1 MKKRISILSIVMVLF
16 VVSLGTLTVAHAD
29 VYEDEANTVFE
40 AALSD
45 FLEEECVTAENIAI
59 TKEPV
64 YDIFLDRLGYIYT
77 MQYEDTEGYALVIN
91 TTGIFQVTEFYFNAT
106 NPYNGYSSEEYKKI
120 YVNLSSFLVY
130 ENGNFIDPET
140 GNVVLSSEIVDL
152 LKTKAFR
159 GDAAV
164 ITTGT
169 ESFYFENQTINEHRI
184 AKQHPAY
191 YPVGENITNACVP
204 AAGANV
210 IGYWT
215 RFYPELVPGFT
226 PGTIIFGQY
235 IYREWTTE
243 AGQLVATLYYK
254 MGTNVVAP
262 GTTIQ
267 EFRSGMNA
275 YVAQQGRSISY
286 ASCMS
291 NGNFNYTLAKQKMEN
306 GIPLVL
312 FVDGFRIDQFFDTEN
327 KMTLDYMTANA
338 AHAITG
344 FGYHEI
350 TYTLSGGSVRND
362 YYIKVA
368 TGLGRQPTG
377 YYNIN
382 YNTTVDECYAITI
395 S

>member
-1 MKKRISILSIVMVLF
+1 MKKRISILSIVMILL
-16 VVSLGTLTVAHAD
+16 VVSLSSITVAHAD
-29 VYEDEANTVFE
+29 TYEDEANAVFE
-40 AALSD
+40 AALND
-45 FLEEECVTAENIAI
+45 FLEEECITAENIAI

-64 YDIFLDRLGYIYT
+64 YDMFLDRLGYIYT
-77 MQYEDTEGYALVIN
+77 MQYDDSEGYALVIN
-91 TTGIFQVTEFYFNAT
+91 TTGVFQVTEFYFDAE
-106 NPYNGYSSEEYKKI
+106 NPYNGYSSEDCKKI

-130 ENGNFIDPET
+130 ENGNYIDPET
-140 GNVVLSSEIVDL
+140 GNYILSSEIIDL

-169 ESFYFENQTINEHRI
+169 ESFYFENKTINEYKITKR
-184 AKQHPAY
+184 HPAY

-210 IGYWT
+210 IGFWT
-215 RFYPELVPGFT
+215 RYYPELIPGFT
-226 PGTIIFGQY
+226 PGSIIFGQY
-235 IYREWTTE
+235 LYSEHATE
-243 AGQLVATLYYK
+243 ADDVIATLFYL

-275 YVAQQGRSISY
+275 YTAQKGRSISY

-291 NGNFNYTLAKQKMEN
+291 NGSFNYALAKQKMEN
-306 GIPLVL
+306 NIPLVL
-312 FVDGFRIDQFFDTEN
+312 FVDGFRIDQFYNSEN
-327 KMTLDYMTANA
+327 HTTLDYMTANA

-368 TGLGRQPTG
+368 TGLGRQSTG